1 MPTYAAP
8 GSPEKK
14 LESRNAQ
21 KVMRL
26 LSNKLKSLGF
36 QRTKTSFFT
45 RHKTLVIEFVHIH
58 KYSFEPSFRVHFGIR
73 VRTDTFPAAHLNGPS
88 SDAIE
93 DPQIPNRRLYNFSFD
108 PNDAS
113 LEACAESMYQCALAE
128 GASWF
133 ASMEKLELLLSPAS
147 PLTPEAR
154 AALQRE
160 VDSSS
165 MVQVSDETRQVL
177 NAA

>member
-1 MPTYAAP
+1 MPTFATP

-21 KVMRL
+21 KVARL
-26 LSNKLKSLGF
+26 LAKKLKPLGF

-45 RHKTLVIEFVHIH
+45 RPKTLVIEFIHIH
-58 KYSFEPSFRVHFGIR
+58 KYSFEPSFRLHFGLR
-73 VRTDTFPAAHLNGPS
+73 VRTDSFPAAHLNGPS
-88 SDAIE
+88 SDSIE
-93 DPQIPNRRLYNFSFD
+93 DPQIPDRRRYSFSFE

-113 LEACAESMYQCALAE
+113 LEACAEGMYQCVLAE
-128 GASWF
+128 GAAWF

-154 AALQRE
+154 TALQRE
-160 VDSSS
+160 VDSPS
-165 MVQVSDETRQVL
+165 MTQASEATRQAL